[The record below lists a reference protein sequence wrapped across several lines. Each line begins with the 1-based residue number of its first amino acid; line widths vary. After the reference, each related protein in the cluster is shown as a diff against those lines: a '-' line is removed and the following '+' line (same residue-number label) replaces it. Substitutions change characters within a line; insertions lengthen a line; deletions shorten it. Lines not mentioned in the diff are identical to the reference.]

1 MNIQR
6 PHLIVIAG
14 PNGAGKSATAPSL
27 LKGTLGVDEFVNAD
41 IIAQGISAFQPEGA
55 AFHAGR
61 VMLERIHYLASKRV
75 NFAFE
80 TTLAS
85 RTFATW
91 ITDLRKTEYDFHQIF
106 LWLPHEEFAVARLA
120 ERVRMGGHNVPEAV
134 IRRRFGAGL
143 RNFFQL
149 YKPLSDFWRFYDNSA
164 PAGPRLIAS
173 GGTRQ
178 NDDIRDIETWGKLMG
193 EFSNGQED

>member
-6 PHLIVIAG
+6 PHLIVMAG
-14 PNGAGKSATAPSL
+14 PNGAGKSTTAPL
-27 LKGTLGVDEFVNAD
+27 LLRGTLGVDEFVNAD
-41 IIAQGISAFQPEGA
+41 IIAQGLSAFQPEGA
-55 AFHAGR
+55 AFRAGR
-61 VMLERIHYLASKRV
+61 VMLERIHYLANKRV

-80 TTLAS
+80 TTLVS

-91 ITDLRKTEYDFHQIF
+91 IADLRAAGYDFHLIF
-106 LWLPHEEFAVARLA
+106 LWLPHEEFAVARVA

-134 IRRRFGAGL
+134 IRRRFDSGL

-149 YKPLSDFWRFYDNSA
+149 YQPLSDFWRFYDNSV

-173 GGTRQ
+173 GGTKQ
-178 NDDIRDIETWGKLMG
+178 NDDIRDVETWGKLMG
-193 EFSNGQED
+193 ELSHGQDD